1 MRLSLELIATPLQ
14 LATRF
19 SVPSGGART
28 DRQCIEP
35 GSWGAV
41 IRDSIGR
48 NMELMRWGKG
58 ESRLS
63 DDVRLSVDVR
73 IEDLVGRHSRHLLE
87 RRLLA
92 PVSSF
97 VVGSGSG
104 RQRFRLSNGDL
115 LALAGVWDVDGHW
128 RGRPV
133 RCFRIITGPG
143 DALARLPLV
152 LQSENERIWL
162 DPFATDAVLLDAL
175 EPINEASL
183 EIS

>member
-63 DDVRLSVDVR
+63 DDVRLSIDVR
-73 IEDLVGRHSRHLLE
+73 IEDLAGRLSRHLLE
-87 RRLLA
+87 RRLLV

-97 VVGSGSG
+97 VVGSGG
-104 RQRFRLSNGDL
+104 GQKMFRSVDGGL

-133 RCFRIITGPG
+133 RCFRVVTGPG
-143 DALARLPLV
+143 DTLARLPLV
-152 LQSENERIWL
+152 LR
-162 DPFATDAVLLDAL
+162 P
-175 EPINEASL
+175 
-183 EIS
+183 